1 MNWAGCEQVEIIPGK
16 VSGAP
21 ILKHSRVTADA
32 VFYSYELGESVEA
45 IAFSF
50 DLDPTQIRQVL
61 QFALLHAP
69 QTTAR

>member
-1 MNWAGCEQVEIIPGK
+1 MNWAGCEQVEVVPGK

-32 VFYSYELGESVEA
+32 ILDSYELGESVEA

-50 DLDPTQIRQVL
+50 DLDPTQIRQIL
-61 QFALLHAP
+61 RFAL
-69 QTTAR
+69 